1 MAFARQPNPVFS
13 AEYQQV
19 REVLVE
25 ARRAAG
31 LSQRDLAAALG
42 KASSHVSMIERGQ
55 RRVDL
60 LEFHRI
66 ARALRCDPASLYAA
80 VEARLATLEAAPAP
94 IRRAPPAT
102 PEAEFM

>member
-1 MAFARQPNPVFS
+1 MPFARQPNPVFS

-19 REVLVE
+19 REVLVA

-31 LSQRDLAAALG
+31 LSQRELAAALG
-42 KASSHVSMIERGQ
+42 KAGSHVSMIERGQ

-66 ARALRCDPASLYAA
+66 ALALGCDPASLCAA
-80 VEARLATLEAAPAP
+80 VQARLDGLATPAAADAP
-94 IRRAPPAT
+94 GAS